1 MNEHGV
7 LYVLAGGVAANLHG
21 VVRSTKDVGIL
32 VPRDRANVQ
41 RLLDALSKLPNGVAR
56 ELDVDDVI
64 DKPIVIVGDDPRVD
78 VLTVAWDLRYD
89 EAKSSA
95 VVRTIEGVT
104 VPYLSLKDLIRSKRT
119 GRHQDLADIEILQ
132 GLDAGEPS

>member
-1 MNEHGV
+1 LNEHGV

-32 VPRDRANVQ
+32 VPRDRAIMQ
-41 RLLDALSKLPNGVAR
+41 RLLEALSKLPNGVAR

-104 VPYLSLKDLIRSKRT
+104 VPYLSLKDLIRSKRM

-132 GLDAGEPS
+132 GLDAGEPR

>member
-1 MNEHGV
+1 LNEHGV

-119 GRHQDLADIEILQ
+119 GRHQDLADIEILE

>member
-1 MNEHGV
+1 M
-7 LYVLAGGVAANLHG
+7 LAGGVAANLHG

-32 VPRDRANVQ
+32 VPRDRANMQ

-104 VPYLSLKDLIRSKRT
+104 VPYLSLKDLIRSKRM

-132 GLDAGEPS
+132 GLDAGEPR

>member
-1 MNEHGV
+1 LNEHGV

-132 GLDAGEPS
+132 GLDAGEPR

>member
-1 MNEHGV
+1 LNEHGV

-32 VPRDRANVQ
+32 VPRDRAIMQ
-41 RLLDALSKLPNGVAR
+41 RLLEALSKLPNGVAR

-119 GRHQDLADIEILQ
+119 GRHQDLADIEILE

>member
-1 MNEHGV
+1 M
-7 LYVLAGGVAANLHG
+7 LAGGVAANLHG
-21 VVRSTKDVGIL
+21 VVRSTKDVDIL
-32 VPRDRANVQ
+32 VPRDRANMQ

-132 GLDAGEPS
+132 GLDAGEPR

>member
-1 MNEHGV
+1 LNEHGV

-104 VPYLSLKDLIRSKRT
+104 VPYLSLKDLIRSKRM

-132 GLDAGEPS
+132 GLDAGEPR

>member
-1 MNEHGV
+1 M
-7 LYVLAGGVAANLHG
+7 
-21 VVRSTKDVGIL
+21 
-32 VPRDRANVQ
+32 Q

-104 VPYLSLKDLIRSKRT
+104 VPYLSLKDLIRSKRM

-132 GLDAGEPS
+132 GLDAGEPR